1 MNIQFA
7 IKGDD
12 IYILEVNPRA
22 SRTAPFVSKATG
34 VPLPYLATQ
43 VMLGKTLEEL
53 DPWSLRKGGFVCV
66 KEAVLP
72 FQRFPGVDVI
82 LGPEMHSTGE
92 VMGMG
97 PSFGE
102 AFLKSQLGA
111 GQALPQGGRIFLS
124 VNDRDKPYLP
134 EVAQKFAELGFQLLA
149 TRGTAAVLRQ
159 RGLDV
164 EEVLKVYEGRPN
176 IVDLLINH
184 EVALVIN
191 TASGKH
197 TAKDSKAIRHA
208 ALMFKVPLLHHH
220 RRRQGHG
227 HGHRLPPRRGACG
240 KSAGILRA
248 GSCGGSYESIAGAG
262 RRFYVGRQ
270 VLYRRVRNRRRSH
283 LHHGH
288 DRLSGGPHRPLLLR
302 ADGLHD
308 LPACG
313 QLRHLP

>member
-1 MNIQFA
+1 MARIAVQAEALARELKVVGLMNIQFA

-53 DPWSLRKGGFVCV
+53 DPWSMRKGGFTCV

-97 PSFGE
+97 SNFGE

-111 GQALPQGGRIFLS
+111 GQVLPQGGKLFLS

-134 EVAQKFAELGFQLLA
+134 EVADMFAKLGFHLLA
-149 TRGTAAVLRQ
+149 TRGTAAVLREH
-159 RGLDV
+159 GLEV

-197 TAKDSKAIRHA
+197 TARDSKAIRHA
-208 ALMFKVPLLHHH
+208 ALTYKVPYCTTIAAARATATAIGS
-220 RRRQGHG
+220 RRAETHVESLQEYYAREA
-227 HGHRLPPRRGACG
+227 RG
-240 KSAGILRA
+240 
-248 GSCGGSYESIAGAG
+248 
-262 RRFYVGRQ
+262 
-270 VLYRRVRNRRRSH
+270 
-283 LHHGH
+283 
-288 DRLSGGPHRPLLLR
+288 
-302 ADGLHD
+302 
-308 LPACG
+308 
-313 QLRHLP
+313 